1 MRLILIRHGDPDYE
15 HDSLTE
21 TGFREAECLGDRMA
35 KMNISEISKSMFL
48 PKGVQELPRNLLS
61 EKPSGKL

>member
-21 TGFREAECLGDRMA
+21 TGFREAECLGTRI
-35 KMNISEISKSMFL
+35 MNMT
-48 PKGVQELPRNLLS
+48 V
-61 EKPSGKL
+61 